1 LPISAMG
8 SVREMLEV
16 QSISIRYGRVT
27 VVRDLSLT
35 VKRGEL
41 VCVLGQ
47 NGAGKSSV
55 MTAVAGGMTPYR
67 GSILFD
73 DTSIFGRSPESIA
86 RLGISLFLKE
96 DAFFRN

>member
-1 LPISAMG
+1 MG

-35 VKRGEL
+35 D
-41 VCVLGQ
+41 
-47 NGAGKSSV
+47 
-55 MTAVAGGMTPYR
+55 R